1 MEKSALGGADLLCL
15 QAVEGWLA
23 LGNALEALAELDH
36 VSARA
41 QHHPQVLDC
50 RWQVNAALRDWDHA
64 LEAAR
69 LMLEQSPGDPRG
81 WIHRAYALRRARS
94 GGLQQAW
101 DALLP
106 AYDRFPGESI
116 IPYNLACYATQQG
129 RLPEAWD
136 WLNRAIEAA
145 EDITQIKEQAL
156 RDEDLRPLWDR
167 IRSL

>member
-1 MEKSALGGADLLCL
+1 MDNPVLGGADLLGL

-23 LGNALEALAELDH
+23 LGNPLEALVELDRITP
-36 VSARA
+36 RA
-41 QHHPQVLDC
+41 HHHPHALDL
-50 RWQVNAALRDWDHA
+50 RWQVNAALRDWDRA
-64 LEAAR
+64 LEAAG
-69 LMLEQSPGDPRG
+69 LMLERTPGDPRG

-106 AYDRFPGESI
+106 AYERFPGESI

-136 WLNRAIEAA
+136 WLNRAIESA
-145 EDITQIKEQAL
+145 EDIAQIKEQAL
-156 RDEDLRPLWDR
+156 RDDDLRPLWDR
-167 IRSL
+167 IRTL